1 MTGAEMKIPTP
12 EELEAMLA
20 RGELKRIGDGSRRI
34 CYAIGDSGL
43 CLKGYRREQD
53 LDSRMRPDGSLE
65 THPLKSSTVREIR
78 AARFDERKNTS
89 CQEWRSYQELKAK
102 LPQELFASFPET
114 LERVLVPSFG
124 WCLVENLIVNAD
136 GSPVQKFAPVYRN
149 ADESLKKRLLAVL
162 LALRD
167 GLMRHAVRFYD
178 PQNVMVQFAADGS
191 FRLRIIDFEPA
202 TRTWIPIDTLLPAI
216 TRRKCARRFRRFITE
231 SLHVKGAVE

>member
-43 CLKGYRREQD
+43 CLKGYRREED

-149 ADESLKKRLLAVL
+149 ADEPLKKTTARRPARAPRRSHAARRALLRSPECDGAVCRRRLFPSAHHR
-162 LALRD
+162 LRARHTHVD
-167 GLMRHAVRFYD
+167 SDRHASTRPHPSEMRPSLSSVYH
-178 PQNVMVQFAADGS
+178 
-191 FRLRIIDFEPA
+191 RISSCQ
-202 TRTWIPIDTLLPAI
+202 RS
-216 TRRKCARRFRRFITE
+216 R
-231 SLHVKGAVE
+231 